1 MIKYENKMEVIPENA
16 LKINFQK
23 IATSLKNKKDLKY
36 FTKNNKSKFKNINI
50 FFLIN
55 KPL

>member
-1 MIKYENKMEVIPENA
+1 MIKYENKMEVIPENT
-16 LKINFQK
+16 LKIHFEK

-36 FTKNNKSKFKNINI
+36 FTKNKKCKSKNINT

>member
-1 MIKYENKMEVIPENA
+1 MIKYENKMKVIPENA
-16 LKINFQK
+16 LKINFEK

-36 FTKNNKSKFKNINI
+36 FTKNNKSKFKNINT

>member
-1 MIKYENKMEVIPENA
+1 MIKYENKMKVIPENA
-16 LKINFQK
+16 LKINFEK
-23 IATSLKNKKDLKY
+23 IATSLKNKKDIKY
-36 FTKNNKSKFKNINI
+36 FTKNNKSKFKNINT

>member
-1 MIKYENKMEVIPENA
+1 MIKYENKMKVIPENA
-16 LKINFQK
+16 LKINFEK
-23 IATSLKNKKDLKY
+23 IATSLKNKKDIKY